1 MINKYQQGG
10 SAQQQLMKFIEG
22 IAQVLK
28 ADINQITQAAQQN
41 PEALKQAVGVYQQ
54 TQDIQQAAQ
63 AFAQAFKQTQ
73 TMRQG
78 AKLNYI
84 KSLKSICKEGEE
96 LVYMK
101 AGGKVC
107 PVCQKKQVQSEKK
120 GGAVDEFK
128 AKRLK
133 CGGKSKKMETGG
145 FISKVGDRVKQ
156 TINDSVNSV
165 KKPYKKTVTP
175 TRTYDKAKHD
185 RLIKEYQRNGR
196 KLPKE
201 KMDSLQWY
209 NRHDPNEEGV

>member
-1 MINKYQQGG
+1 LFN
-10 SAQQQLMKFIEG
+10 
-22 IAQVLK
+22 V
-28 ADINQITQAAQQN
+28 
-41 PEALKQAVGVYQQ
+41 
-54 TQDIQQAAQ
+54 IQQVAQ
-63 AFAQAFKQTQ
+63 KLQGVKA
-73 TMRQG
+73 RQG

-107 PVCQKKQVQSEKK
+107 PVCQKKQVQAEKK

-133 CGGKSKKMETGG
+133 CGGKSKKKMETGG
-145 FISKVGDRVKQ
+145 FISKTGDRIKQ
-156 TINDSVNSV
+156 TIDDSVNSV
-165 KKPYKKTVTP
+165 KKPYKKTITP